1 MVQVKTG
8 RRKIL
13 YRENSQ
19 DDMHDKSSI
28 NRFRMIVHFIPQ
40 CLHGNSSYFSE
51 KKNDNLTC
59 LHTQE
64 SNVEILK
71 AIAADFSA
79 SSIWYSSYLPA
90 TKLRNLFVL
99 MTVGVHV
106 AASTCSRCLAK
117 MAASSLSG
125 MFIVYGT
132 ELMLLKHFHVYK
144 ILHQIIIFLPIWFR
158 F

>member
-1 MVQVKTG
+1 MVTRLTFQKKKTTIS
-8 RRKIL
+8 RAYILRKVI
-13 YRENSQ
+13 
-19 DDMHDKSSI
+19 
-28 NRFRMIVHFIPQ
+28 
-40 CLHGNSSYFSE
+40 
-51 KKNDNLTC
+51 
-59 LHTQE
+59 
-64 SNVEILK
+64 NVEILK

-117 MAASSLSG
+117 MAASSLRG
-125 MFIVYGT
+125 TFIAYGT

-144 ILHQIIIFLPIWFR
+144 ILHQLIIFFPIWFR